1 MQQCSAVVQIKR
13 LLTVVLD
20 KLHRGRGGPFRI
32 MTLERRLN
40 IVPINILG
48 PCEPEILHSLPIAL
62 LIFKFFAVERRRE
75 GYVFL
80 NLVQAVFLPKLC
92 ITERRPYM
100 KFPHHARG
108 VPGLSQQRRNVLI
121 VRFQFHVEAR
131 QALLP
136 LGEKLQKFR

>member
-1 MQQCSAVVQIKR
+1 MA
-13 LLTVVLD
+13 LD
-20 KLHRGRGGPFRI
+20 KLHRGRRRPFRI
-32 MTLERRLN
+32 MTLERRLG

-48 PCEPEILHSLPIAL
+48 PRKPEILHGLPIPL
-62 LIFKFFAVERRRE
+62 LIFKFFTVERRRE

-80 NLVQAVFLPKLC
+80 NLVQAVFLPKLR

-108 VPGLSQQRRNVLI
+108 VPRLSQQCRNVLI
-121 VRFQFHVEAR
+121 VRFQFYVEAR

-136 LGEKLQKFR
+136 LREQLQKFR